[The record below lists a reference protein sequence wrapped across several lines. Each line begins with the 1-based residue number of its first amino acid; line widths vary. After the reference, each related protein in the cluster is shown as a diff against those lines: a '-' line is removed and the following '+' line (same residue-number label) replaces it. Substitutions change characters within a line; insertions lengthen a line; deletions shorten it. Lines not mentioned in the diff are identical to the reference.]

1 MRHREIG
8 PKTTSTSPALQA
20 KMAETPAQYHR
31 KMSGSAAN
39 DAVATPRDSTDN
51 IPGTKNVEMASA
63 KGEIEI

>member
-1 MRHREIG
+1 
-8 PKTTSTSPALQA
+8 
-20 KMAETPAQYHR
+20 MAETPAQYHR

-39 DAVATPRDSTDN
+39 DAVATPRESTDN